1 MLLPLSLFIFLGL
14 VWFASI
20 SICIAQT
27 DWEQIFDQRTT
38 RIEVSK
44 NGIIA
49 AAVDDSGLVISLNN
63 GETWKLSFTL
73 SENLTCNDIEFDD
86 SENLYIATTIGLYR
100 SSDYGDEW
108 DLLMINEQSS
118 AAIWEIKVSNDGHI
132 FVGFSPGR
140 IARSTDSGQTWNQS
154 DIFIDGLREI
164 LLTRDDTVLAFNILE
179 VYRSVDSGDTW
190 VTLSPILGPAYRD
203 AIYVESSSTIYIS
216 ATEGLMASNDL
227 GMSWYQVSFPTVLS
241 TITALYVQHDNSIVL
256 WALNDMILRST
267 NDHKGWD
274 DISGSFPSVY
284 TVFEFANDRFGRL
297 YCAAYNGLYRSITP
311 TSILKS
317 STPAIFSLSQAYP
330 NPVSAGASA
339 TVEFTLE
346 RAAEV
351 TLEVHDILGRRVRQ
365 QSLGQLPLGE
375 HTQAISTTGLQSGMY
390 FYTLT
395 SGANAPVVGKMVVR

>member
-1 MLLPLSLFIFLGL
+1 
-14 VWFASI
+14 
-20 SICIAQT
+20 
-27 DWEQIFDQRTT
+27 
-38 RIEVSK
+38 
-44 NGIIA
+44 
-49 AAVDDSGLVISLNN
+49 
-63 GETWKLSFTL
+63 
-73 SENLTCNDIEFDD
+73 
-86 SENLYIATTIGLYR
+86 
-100 SSDYGDEW
+100 
-108 DLLMINEQSS
+108 
-118 AAIWEIKVSNDGHI
+118 
-132 FVGFSPGR
+132 
-140 IARSTDSGQTWNQS
+140 
-154 DIFIDGLREI
+154 
-164 LLTRDDTVLAFNILE
+164 
-179 VYRSVDSGDTW
+179 
-190 VTLSPILGPAYRD
+190 
-203 AIYVESSSTIYIS
+203 
-216 ATEGLMASNDL
+216 MASNDL